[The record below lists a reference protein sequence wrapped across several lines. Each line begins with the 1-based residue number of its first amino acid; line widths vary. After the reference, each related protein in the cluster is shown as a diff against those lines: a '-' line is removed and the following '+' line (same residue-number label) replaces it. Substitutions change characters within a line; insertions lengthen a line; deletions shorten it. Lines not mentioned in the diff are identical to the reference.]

1 MCKKIHIIKMKL
13 QPFYNLQYKNLISL
27 SQDIWNYPIDKA
39 L

>member
-27 SQDIWNYPIDKA
+27 SQDIWNYPIDKV